1 MPTHRVL
8 RSVAHDVAQALISR
22 NDDVAGY
29 WALGQLLSYALSNK
43 AASVVIDLTCGESEP
58 SLQGSPL
65 SVLPAQWSEVF
76 WRNVA
81 NQRLQRA
88 NVDRASATISFGFTK
103 ARHGTRG
110 VDVEYPVTLQVSI
123 QDDRGRMHSGSAD
136 VWCSPHDPKVELK
149 STRGA

>member
-8 RSVAHDVAQALISR
+8 RSIAHDVAQTLISR

-43 AASVVIDLTCGESEP
+43 AVSVAIDLTCGESKP
-58 SLQGSPL
+58 SLQDSPL

-81 NQRLQRA
+81 QQKLQRSA
-88 NVDRASATISFGFTK
+88 VDRASASISFGVTK
-103 ARHGTRG
+103 ARQGTRG
-110 VDVEYPVTLQVSI
+110 GDVEYPVLLQVSI
-123 QDDRGRMHSGSAD
+123 QDDRGRVYSRSAD
-136 VWCSPHDPKVELK
+136 VWCSPHDPKLELK